1 MAIQIKHVVAVV
13 VVVVVIVVV
22 VVAVVAVDCFNLRDF
37 RPQSSSS
44 TFQSL

>member
-1 MAIQIKHVVAVV
+1 MAIQIKHVVAVAF
-13 VVVVVIVVV
+13 VVIVVV
-22 VVAVVAVDCFNLRDF
+22 VLDVVAVDCFNLRDV